1 MEKINKMKSWF
12 FGKFNKSDET
22 LARLIREKRTQ
33 NVLLESRK
41 ITSLQI
47 LQILELLKW
56 STNIYTYT
64 FDNTDEIYKL
74 LLENKIIPKPF
85 EGETETRMPLYQ
97 LRTLNLWFKRIS

>member
-41 ITSLQI
+41 NSIIT
-47 LQILELLKW
+47 E
-56 STNIYTYT
+56 
-64 FDNTDEIYKL
+64 FTDIR
-74 LLENKIIPKPF
+74 IIK
-85 EGETETRMPLYQ
+85 GEY
-97 LRTLNLWFKRIS
+97 